1 MEEMH
6 LRQSYLV
13 GIFGGK
19 NKVSEVLKRNRKLTV
34 EMIRKLNS
42 HLNLSPEFLIRHYSL
57 SE

>member
-1 MEEMH
+1 MH